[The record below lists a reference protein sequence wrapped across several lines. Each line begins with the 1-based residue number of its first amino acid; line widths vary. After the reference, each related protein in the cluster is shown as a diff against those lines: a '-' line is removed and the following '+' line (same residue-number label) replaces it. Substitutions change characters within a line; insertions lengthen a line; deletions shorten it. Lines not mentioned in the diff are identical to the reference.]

1 MNSSIKI
8 SIIVP
13 IYGVEQ
19 YIEQCARSLFEQTYD
34 NVELIFVNDGTPD
47 NSMSIL
53 RGLLEGEYA
62 SQKDKC
68 IIVEQANSGL
78 PAARKAG
85 LARASGDYVLYVD
98 SDDWLELTAAQELAE
113 CAQRTGADLVFYKLI
128 KEKKNKSVVRGDKD
142 WTKKGGKMAFI
153 KAMYTGKTYGYL
165 VIKCFKRSIYT
176 DNEIYFPPMG
186 MLEDVYMATQLLY
199 YSKTMYCLDRAL
211 YHYRRTNPDSFTRQK
226 RARKRWGSS
235 INLYDLY
242 LHFKDDPEHSPVR
255 EVYKRIIYYTAWNAI
270 YFKLPL
276 FEKFPSL
283 IEDVKSIPIS
293 RRNLYPLY
301 KQIAVKLY
309 LKSHRLRRK
318 GQI

>member
-1 MNSSIKI
+1 MNSDIKI

-13 IYGVEQ
+13 IYRVEK
-19 YIEQCARSLFEQTYD
+19 YIEQCARSLFEQTYG
-34 NVELIFVNDGTPD
+34 NVELIFVNDGSPD
-47 NSMSIL
+47 ASMSIL

-62 SQKDKC
+62 SMKDKV
-68 IIVEQANSGL
+68 IIVEQENAGL

-85 LARASGDYVLYVD
+85 LAKATGDYILYVD
-98 SDDWLELTAAQELAE
+98 SDDWLEKSAAMELAE
-113 CAQRTGADLVFYKLI
+113 CAQQTGSDLIFYKLI
-128 KEKKNKSVVRGDKD
+128 KEKKDKSVVRGDKD
-142 WTKKGGKMAFI
+142 WTKRGGKMAFI

-165 VIKCFKRSIYT
+165 VIKCFKRSIYE

-199 YSKTMYCLDRAL
+199 YSESMYCLDRPL
-211 YHYRRTNPDSFTRQK
+211 YHYRRTNPDSISRQK

-242 LHFKDDPEHSPVR
+242 LHFKDDPEHSPVS
-255 EVYKRIIYYTAWNAI
+255 EVYRHIIYYTAWNAI

-283 IEDVKSIPIS
+283 AHDVKGIPIS
-293 RRNLYPLY
+293 MRNLLPFF
-301 KQIAVKLY
+301 KQLTVRLY
-309 LKSHRLRRK
+309 LKLHKL
-318 GQI
+318 

>member
-242 LHFKDDPEHSPVR
+242 LHFKDEPEHSPVR

-301 KQIAVKLY
+301 KQIAVRLY
-309 LKSHRLRRK
+309 LKLHYGSDM
-318 GQI
+318 QSV